1 MSMYPKKKNRIE
13 YQIIFLLIFLYIS
26 VLLGFILSENSSGG
40 AFLDYVNQKQITGFF
55 ANNFLFTFLNYDDY
69 TTRHSPVLLIALSFF
84 ERVQL
89 DDYLIRLIYFHICL
103 ILPISF
109 FYILKLKFKDQQL
122 EIKYLLI
129 LVGLIFLS
137 PIFRSLSIWPD
148 SRLIGLTFF
157 TTSILFFLKFIE
169 KKKTSFIFLNIIFYT
184 ISSYFSPNFAVFSI
198 YFVYKYF
205 RFLGISS
212 LKFYIIIIFN
222 LLLAF
227 PALYYVLILDI
238 NFFNKSA
245 AIGLGGSD
253 KIFFTNIF
261 NQILIIPSII
271 FFYFLP
277 FYSTKILGIKKLI
290 NYKNFIITLII
301 FILSLFYFDYKPEY
315 SGGGI
320 IFKLSDY
327 FFSNNILF
335 FIFSFISIMFVLG
348 IISEKIDNLLILFLL
363 FISNPQITIYH
374 KYYDPLLIVMFF
386 SLFMLNVRLEYLKN
400 FKKVLI
406 LYLYFFGFLLAN
418 ILKSYI

>member
-1 MSMYPKKKNRIE
+1 MSMYPKKKKIE

-40 AFLDYVNQKQITGFF
+40 AFHDYVNQKEITGFF

-89 DDYLIRLIYFHICL
+89 DDYLIRLIYFHTCL

-137 PIFRSLSIWPD
+137 PIFRSLSVWPD

-157 TTSILFFLKFIE
+157 TTSIFFFLKFIE

-205 RFLGISS
+205 RFLGIRS

-245 AIGLGGSD
+245 AIGLGVSD
-253 KIFFTNIF
+253 NIFFTNIF

-327 FFSNNILF
+327 FFNNNILF
-335 FIFSFISIMFVLG
+335 FIFSFISILFVLG

>member
-40 AFLDYVNQKQITGFF
+40 AFLDYVNQKEITGFF

>member
-13 YQIIFLLIFLYIS
+13 YRIIFLLIFLYIS

-89 DDYLIRLIYFHICL
+89 DDYLIRLIYFHTCL

-137 PIFRSLSIWPD
+137 PIFRSLSVWPD

-157 TTSILFFLKFIE
+157 TTSIFFFLKFIE

-205 RFLGISS
+205 RFLGIRS

-245 AIGLGGSD
+245 AIGLGVSD
-253 KIFFTNIF
+253 NIFFTNIF

-327 FFSNNILF
+327 FFNNNILF
-335 FIFSFISIMFVLG
+335 FIFSFISILFVLG

>member
-1 MSMYPKKKNRIE
+1 MSMYPKKKKIE

-40 AFLDYVNQKQITGFF
+40 AFLDYVNQKEITGFF

-84 ERVQL
+84 EKVQL

-109 FYILKLKFKDQQL
+109 FYILKHKFKNQQL

-157 TTSILFFLKFIE
+157 TTSILFFLEFIE
-169 KKKTSFIFLNIIFYT
+169 KKKTSFIFLNIICYT

-205 RFLGISS
+205 RFLGIRS

-245 AIGLGGSD
+245 AIGLGGSNN
-253 KIFFTNIF
+253 IFFTNIF

-301 FILSLFYFDYKPEY
+301 FIISLFYFDYKPEY

-327 FFSNNILF
+327 FFNNNILF
-335 FIFSFISIMFVLG
+335 FIFSFISIMFVMG

-374 KYYDPLLIVMFF
+374 KYYDPLLLVMFF
-386 SLFMLNVRLEYLKN
+386 SLFVLNVRLEYLKN
-400 FKKVLI
+400 FKKVLF

>member
-1 MSMYPKKKNRIE
+1 MSMYPKKKNRAE
-13 YQIIFLLIFLYIS
+13 YQLIFLLIFLYIS
-26 VLLGFILSENSSGG
+26 VLLGFILNENSSGG

-137 PIFRSLSIWPD
+137 PIFRSLSVWPD

>member
-137 PIFRSLSIWPD
+137 PIFRSLSVWPD

-290 NYKNFIITLII
+290 NYKNFTITLII

-327 FFSNNILF
+327 FFNNNILF

-348 IISEKIDNLLILFLL
+348 IISDKIDNLLILFLL

>member
-1 MSMYPKKKNRIE
+1 MSMYPKKKNRAE

-245 AIGLGGSD
+245 AIGLGGSNN
-253 KIFFTNIF
+253 IFFTNIF

-348 IISEKIDNLLILFLL
+348 IISDKIDNLLILFLL

>member
-1 MSMYPKKKNRIE
+1 MSMYPKKKKIE

-89 DDYLIRLIYFHICL
+89 DDYLIRLIYFHTCL

-137 PIFRSLSIWPD
+137 PIFRSLSVWPD

-157 TTSILFFLKFIE
+157 TTSIFFFLKFIE

-205 RFLGISS
+205 RFLGIRS

-245 AIGLGGSD
+245 AIGLGVSD
-253 KIFFTNIF
+253 NIFFTNIF

-327 FFSNNILF
+327 FFNNNILF
-335 FIFSFISIMFVLG
+335 FIFSFISILFVLG

>member
-1 MSMYPKKKNRIE
+1 MLIYPKKKKKTE
-13 YQIIFLLIFLYIS
+13 YQIIFLFIFLYIS
-26 VLLGFILSENSSGG
+26 VLLGFILGENSSGG
-40 AFLDYVNQKQITGFF
+40 AFHDYVNQKEITGFF
-55 ANNFLFTFLNYDDY
+55 ANNFLFTFMNYDDY

-109 FYILKLKFKDQQL
+109 FYILKHKFKAQQL
-122 EIKYLLI
+122 KAKYLLI

-169 KKKTSFIFLNIIFYT
+169 KKKTSFMFLNIIFYT

-205 RFLGISS
+205 GYLGIRSFR
-212 LKFYIIIIFN
+212 FYIIIIFN
-222 LLLAF
+222 CILAF
-227 PALYYVLILDI
+227 PALYYVFILDI
-238 NFFNKSA
+238 NFLNKSA
-245 AIGLGGSD
+245 AIGLGRID
-253 KIFFTNIF
+253 NIFFTNIF
-261 NQILIIPSII
+261 NQILIIPTII

-277 FYSTKILGIKKLI
+277 FYLTKILNIKKLI
-290 NYKNFIITLII
+290 NYKNLFISLII
-301 FILSLFYFDYKPEY
+301 FFISLFYFDYRPEY

-320 IFKLSDY
+320 IYKLSDY
-327 FFSNNILF
+327 FFNNNIIF
-335 FIFSFISIMFVLG
+335 FIFSFISIIFILG
-348 IISEKIDNLLILFLL
+348 IITEKVDNLLIFFLL
-363 FISNPQITIYH
+363 FISNPKITIYH

-386 SLFMLNVRLEYLKN
+386 SLFVFNVRLEHLKN
-400 FKKVLI
+400 LKKI
-406 LYLYFFGFLLAN
+406 FFLYLYFFGFLLAN

>member
-1 MSMYPKKKNRIE
+1 MSMYPKKKNRAE

>member
-26 VLLGFILSENSSGG
+26 VLLGFILNENSSGG

>member
-1 MSMYPKKKNRIE
+1 MSMYPKKKNRAE
-13 YQIIFLLIFLYIS
+13 YQLIFLLIFLYIS
-26 VLLGFILSENSSGG
+26 VLLGFILNENSSGG

>member
-1 MSMYPKKKNRIE
+1 MSMYPKKKNRAE

-26 VLLGFILSENSSGG
+26 VLLGFILNENSSGG

-253 KIFFTNIF
+253 NIFFANIF

-290 NYKNFIITLII
+290 NYKNFTITLII

-327 FFSNNILF
+327 FFNNNILF

-348 IISEKIDNLLILFLL
+348 IISDKIDNLLILFLL

-374 KYYDPLLIVMFF
+374 KYYYPLLIVMFF

>member
-1 MSMYPKKKNRIE
+1 MSMYPKKKNRAE

-169 KKKTSFIFLNIIFYT
+169 KKKTFFIFLNIIFYT

-348 IISEKIDNLLILFLL
+348 IISDKIDNLLILFLL

>member
-1 MSMYPKKKNRIE
+1 MSMYPKKKNRAE

-26 VLLGFILSENSSGG
+26 VLLGFILNENSSGG

>member
-1 MSMYPKKKNRIE
+1 MSMYPKKKNRAE

-301 FILSLFYFDYKPEY
+301 FTLSLFYFDYKPEY

-348 IISEKIDNLLILFLL
+348 IISDKIDNLLILFLL

>member
-1 MSMYPKKKNRIE
+1 MSMYPKKKNKIE

-40 AFLDYVNQKQITGFF
+40 AFLDYVNQKEITGFF

-84 ERVQL
+84 ERAQL

-109 FYILKLKFKDQQL
+109 FYILKHKFKDQQL
-122 EIKYLLI
+122 EVKYFLI

-137 PIFRSLSIWPD
+137 PIFRSLSVWPD

-169 KKKTSFIFLNIIFYT
+169 KKKTFFIFLNIIFYT

-245 AIGLGGSD
+245 AIGLGGSNN
-253 KIFFTNIF
+253 IFFTNIF
-261 NQILIIPSII
+261 NQILIIPSMI

-277 FYSTKILGIKKLI
+277 FYSTEILGIKKII

-301 FILSLFYFDYKPEY
+301 FTLSLFYFDYKPEY

-327 FFSNNILF
+327 FFNNNILF
-335 FIFSFISIMFVLG
+335 FIFSFISIMFVMG

-386 SLFMLNVRLEYLKN
+386 SLFVLNVRLEYLKN
-400 FKKVLI
+400 FKKVLF